1 MHRFRLLGKH
11 IIRYTTLF
19 TFVMLFL
26 QSFGAERIF
35 VSDINTKIDALITE
49 QKSRLAAVESS
60 TDKATYNNNLG
71 VILSNEGRM
80 DDAFFYFTSTQ
91 QLLANSDCSSQKAF
105 AEANLAFIESL
116 RNSDLKNDTKIMQAI
131 FCAREVKD
139 IKLESEILLLD
150 GHIKLHQGRYSQA
163 FGSYFK
169 AKELKE
175 SISDDEGLIDVLIA
189 ISEGL
194 TRVNQNTFA
203 RSYLQDALVL
213 LKDNNNLFQSAKIYA
228 LLSTNYLQ
236 QKNVNYSNIYVV
248 KSLEKA
254 EAIESEY
261 LIAQAY
267 LIMSDINIALS
278 DFQKASV
285 YNSRVKDILE
295 GSSINTLEFSLLK
308 RKAQLNLSLN
318 NARDV
323 IAQTSTVIK
332 GNNLYAS
339 QYDIANAYELQT
351 KAYYNLND
359 YKMAFEVNEKFTD
372 LKQKQGISGAF
383 KEFEQLK
390 SKSEQ
395 VVNETRDIKEKAENE
410 LLFQEQK
417 TSEIVK
423 YSIIFALILLSI
435 ILIVLYRQVR
445 IKQSSNAKLEQRN
458 SLINKQNQELRKMNS
473 VLEDARQQ
481 AEAGSIAK
489 SNFLAVTSHEI
500 RTPMNGIMGM
510 ASLMLETPL
519 NAEQKK
525 YVETIQTSSEN
536 LLTILNDILDF
547 SKIEAGK
554 MNIESTL
561 VDLDKL
567 LEEVM
572 IIFSKQAKDKNIE
585 LSKFIG
591 NAMIK
596 QFRGDVLRIRQIL
609 INLVSN
615 AIKFTGNGYVK
626 IIVELDELLRAQT
639 EDARIAKLRFSV
651 KDDGIGISEEKQK
664 KIFESFE
671 QEDTSTSRKYGGI
684 GLGLSISKKLVELM
698 GGEIGLTSEKNIGTT
713 FYFTLNVEIPKGL
726 AKQET
731 PVSVIEEGKEVP
743 VSTGKLAEQ
752 YPLKI
757 LVAEDNPFNKLFIDK
772 LFEKFGYDD
781 SHHAENG
788 LEVLKKL
795 EHEDIDIILM
805 DIQMPEMDGMQA
817 TQRIIE
823 KYGDKRPI
831 IIALTAD
838 ANESSK
844 HQYLDAGM
852 DGFLSKPFKQE
863 ALQEILIENS
873 KKIQEKQLVV

>member
-435 ILIVLYRQVR
+435 I
-445 IKQSSNAKLEQRN
+445 
-458 SLINKQNQELRKMNS
+458 
-473 VLEDARQQ
+473 
-481 AEAGSIAK
+481 
-489 SNFLAVTSHEI
+489 
-500 RTPMNGIMGM
+500 
-510 ASLMLETPL
+510 
-519 NAEQKK
+519 
-525 YVETIQTSSEN
+525 
-536 LLTILNDILDF
+536 
-547 SKIEAGK
+547 
-554 MNIESTL
+554 
-561 VDLDKL
+561 
-567 LEEVM
+567 
-572 IIFSKQAKDKNIE
+572 
-585 LSKFIG
+585 
-591 NAMIK
+591 
-596 QFRGDVLRIRQIL
+596 
-609 INLVSN
+609 
-615 AIKFTGNGYVK
+615 
-626 IIVELDELLRAQT
+626 
-639 EDARIAKLRFSV
+639 
-651 KDDGIGISEEKQK
+651 
-664 KIFESFE
+664 
-671 QEDTSTSRKYGGI
+671 
-684 GLGLSISKKLVELM
+684 
-698 GGEIGLTSEKNIGTT
+698 
-713 FYFTLNVEIPKGL
+713 
-726 AKQET
+726 
-731 PVSVIEEGKEVP
+731 
-743 VSTGKLAEQ
+743 
-752 YPLKI
+752 
-757 LVAEDNPFNKLFIDK
+757 
-772 LFEKFGYDD
+772 
-781 SHHAENG
+781 
-788 LEVLKKL
+788 
-795 EHEDIDIILM
+795 
-805 DIQMPEMDGMQA
+805 
-817 TQRIIE
+817 
-823 KYGDKRPI
+823 
-831 IIALTAD
+831 
-838 ANESSK
+838 
-844 HQYLDAGM
+844 
-852 DGFLSKPFKQE
+852 
-863 ALQEILIENS
+863 
-873 KKIQEKQLVV
+873 